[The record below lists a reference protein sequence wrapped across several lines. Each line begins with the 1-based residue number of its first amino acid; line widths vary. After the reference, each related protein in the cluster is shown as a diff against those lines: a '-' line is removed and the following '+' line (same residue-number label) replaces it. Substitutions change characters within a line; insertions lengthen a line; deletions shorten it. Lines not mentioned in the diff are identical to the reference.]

1 MSARGLEL
9 RRGAGPWAP
18 LLAVVVVGSAIVASV
33 NRQFLTPSNA
43 YVVIASAS
51 LLCIIG
57 LAQVMVLSV
66 GEFSLAI
73 GGIGALSG
81 VAMGYLLVE
90 RGAPLLAAVFVAMLV
105 GTIAGLA
112 NGLLITR
119 SGVDGFVITLAS
131 GGAFTGLALGITETQ
146 PYNGLPE
153 AFTVFGTGRIGFVP
167 YLAFATIGLSAAA
180 AAFFRW
186 HRVGRLLLA
195 VGGSR
200 EAAALSGLSPAR
212 AVVAAHT
219 LSGLL
224 AGAAGVMAAAQL
236 HEANASVGAEWVITS
251 FTVAII
257 GGTSLSGGVV
267 SIGGLIIAGL
277 ILALIKDALVML
289 SVNPLWVAL
298 TQGAL
303 ILAAVFFGR
312 SNRRRRPQRRVA
324 RRSAISE
331 QAVS

>member
-1 MSARGLEL
+1 MSVRPSDA
-9 RRGAGPWAP
+9 RRGTSPWVPLLVVVAIGCAIMAP
-18 LLAVVVVGSAIVASV
+18 L
-33 NRQFLTPSNA
+33 NRQFLTASNG
-43 YVVIASAS
+43 YVILASAG
-51 LLCIIG
+51 LLCVIG
-57 LAQVMVLSV
+57 LAQVVVLSV

-90 RGAPLLAAVFVAMLV
+90 RGAPLAVAVVVALAVGLAAGLV
-105 GTIAGLA
+105 
-112 NGLLITR
+112 NGLLVAY
-119 SGVDGFVITLAS
+119 SGVHGFVITLAS

-153 AFTVFGTGRIGFVP
+153 ALTVFGTGRAGFVP
-167 YLAFATIGLSAAA
+167 YLAFATVALSLAA

-186 HRVGRLLLA
+186 HRLGRLLLT
-195 VGGSR
+195 VGGNR
-200 EAAALSGLSPAR
+200 EAAALSGLSPVR
-212 AVVAAHT
+212 AVVAAHA

-257 GGTSLSGGVV
+257 GGTSLAGGVV
-267 SIGGLIIAGL
+267 SIGGLLFAGV

-289 SVNPLWVAL
+289 DVNPLWVTL
-298 TQGAL
+298 TQGVL
-303 ILAAVFFGR
+303 ILAAVFLGR
-312 SNRRRRPQRRVA
+312 SSGWRAVRRPAAPR
-324 RRSAISE
+324 
-331 QAVS
+331 AVSLEGAAS